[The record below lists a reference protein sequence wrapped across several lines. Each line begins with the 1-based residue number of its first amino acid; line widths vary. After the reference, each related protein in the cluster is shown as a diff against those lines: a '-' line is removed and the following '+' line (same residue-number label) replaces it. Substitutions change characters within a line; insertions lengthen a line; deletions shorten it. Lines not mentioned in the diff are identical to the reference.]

1 MSTDNAPVTYPRPPA
16 ASQAPPAGPRPWF
29 TSRDLGPAAA
39 ILAALAAAGAVLGL
53 IWEAISPRT
62 KGFVYLP
69 NAVIPEENESLI
81 AADARFLLLTGAV
94 GIVAALAAWL
104 RRSARGPATA
114 LALVAGGLLGALLT
128 DFVGRL
134 AGGGH
139 ATGALN
145 AVVTLPLRVQAR
157 GLLLVEPA
165 IAAFVY
171 AACALFAR
179 RDDLGVPAEQ
189 AGPAAAKLLE
199 AHPSAGEAI
208 EWPARRIDVTLDREV
223 AGSPDWLRVFA
234 RSTDGY
240 DRLALDPPTTSTGPG
255 GAVTYSFA
263 VAQLPGDPPWEIVV
277 QLRRPEVDAPS
288 LDGGQWAFTAVR
300 ADDAP

>member
-1 MSTDNAPVTYPRPPA
+1 MSTDNAPVTYPQPPA
-16 ASQAPPAGPRPWF
+16 PAQAPPGGPRPWF

-53 IWEAISPRT
+53 IWQAISPRT

-81 AADARFLLLTGAV
+81 AADGRFLLLTGAV
-94 GIVAALAAWL
+94 GIVAAVAAWL
-104 RRSARGPATA
+104 RKPARGPATA
-114 LALVAGGLLGALLT
+114 VALVAGGLLGALLT

-134 AGGGH
+134 VGGGH
-139 ATGALN
+139 STGALN
-145 AVVTLPLRVQAR
+145 AVVTLPLRVHAR

-179 RDDLGVPAEQ
+179 RDDLGVPAEKTDP
-189 AGPAAAKLLE
+189 GAAKLLE

-208 EWPARRIDVTLDREV
+208 PWPARRIDVTLDREV
-223 AGSPDWLRVFA
+223 VGSPDWLRAFV
-234 RSTDGY
+234 RSIDGY
-240 DRLALDPPTTSTGPG
+240 EPLPLDPPTISTGPN
-255 GAVTYSFA
+255 GALTYSFA
-263 VAQLPGDPPWEIVV
+263 VAELPGDPPWEIVV
-277 QLRRPEVDAPS
+277 QLRRPQVDAPS
-288 LDGGQWAFTAVR
+288 LDGGQWAFTAEGP
-300 ADDAP
+300 DDPP